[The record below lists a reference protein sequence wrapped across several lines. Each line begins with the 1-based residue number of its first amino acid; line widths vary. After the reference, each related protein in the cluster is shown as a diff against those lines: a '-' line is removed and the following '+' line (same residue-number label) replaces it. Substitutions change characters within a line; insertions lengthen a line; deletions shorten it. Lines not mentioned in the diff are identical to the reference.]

1 MKTLV
6 TGAGG
11 FIGGHLVERLISQG
25 QEVIG
30 LDLKPLSEWWQ
41 VNALAHN
48 IDYFDAGNLHRLGR
62 PDRPGPNLLAE
73 TGDVYHLA
81 DCVGGIGWIQS
92 HRVTALNS
100 IATMIGVLKALTPG
114 QHRILFASSAC
125 VYRTDTQQE
134 YVAASATPGLKE
146 RDAWP
151 ALPEEGYGL
160 SKLYA
165 EKLLEW
171 YHIERGL
178 AVRPVRFHNSYG
190 PWGSWDD
197 GLEKAPAAL
206 CRKVA
211 FAHLTGGREIEIWGT
226 GKETR
231 SFMYVADNVT
241 GTIELM
247 HSGNAIPVNLGSSE
261 TVTIDELVD
270 AIEAVAG
277 RRKPLKR
284 IYKPEAPIGVAA
296 RTSDNTWL
304 KNLTGGWEPSTTLT
318 EGVSALYPWVY
329 DQAKRK
335 YRL

>member
-1 MKTLV
+1 MRTLV

-11 FIGGHLVERLISQG
+11 FIGGHLVKRLVSSPLSRD
-25 QEVIG
+25 VIA
-30 LDLKPLSEWWQ
+30 LDIKPLSEWWQ
-41 VNALAHN
+41 ISPNAWNL
-48 IDYFDAGNLHRLGR
+48 DLVDA
-62 PDRPGPNLLAE
+62 AE
-73 TGDVYHLA
+73 LNRQAYREVLSQVGDVFHLA
-81 DCVGGIGWIQS
+81 DCVGGIGWIES
-92 HRVTALNS
+92 HRLTALNS
-100 IATMIGVLKALTPG
+100 ISTMIQVLKALTPG

-125 VYRTDTQQE
+125 VYRTDIQQE
-134 YVAASATPGLKE
+134 YTSADFTRGLVE
-146 RDAWP
+146 SDAWP

-171 YHIERGL
+171 WHIEQGL

-197 GLEKAPAAL
+197 GMEKAPAAL

-211 FAHLTGGREIEIWGT
+211 LAHLAAQRGIEIWGT

-241 GTIELM
+241 GCTELM
-247 HSGNAIPVNLGSSE
+247 QVGTAKPVNLGAS
-261 TVTIDELVD
+261 TAVTIDELVD
-270 AIEAVAG
+270 VIEQVAG

-284 IYKPEAPIGVAA
+284 VYLPDAPIGVAA
-296 RTSDNTWL
+296 RTSDNTEL
-304 KNLTGGWEPSTTLT
+304 LRLTGWEPSTTLT
-318 EGVSALYPWVY
+318 QGIGELYPWVY

>member
-1 MKTLV
+1 MRTLV

-11 FIGGHLVERLISQG
+11 FIGGHLVNRLVS
-25 QEVIG
+25 EPLHRDVIA
-30 LDLKPLSEWWQ
+30 LDIKPLSEWWQ
-41 VNALAHN
+41 VHPNVWN
-48 IDYFDAGNLHRLGR
+48 IDLTNATDLAR
-62 PDRPGPNLLAE
+62 PRFMTILKE
-73 TGDVYHLA
+73 VGDIFHLA

-92 HRVTALNS
+92 HRITALNS
-100 IATMIGVLKALTPG
+100 ITTMIEVLKPLTPG

-125 VYRTDTQQE
+125 VYRTDIQRE
-134 YVAASATPGLKE
+134 YTSAYETRGLVE
-146 RDAWP
+146 SDAWP

-171 YHIERGL
+171 YHVERGL

-197 GLEKAPAAL
+197 GMEKAPAAL

-211 FAHLTGGREIEIWGT
+211 LAHLRGERSIEIWGT

-231 SFMYVADNVT
+231 SFMYVSDNVT
-241 GTIELM
+241 GCVELM
-247 HSGNAIPVNLGSSE
+247 QVGTSAPVNLGAS
-261 TVTIDELVD
+261 TAVTIDELVD
-270 AIEAVAG
+270 VIEQIAG

-284 IYKPEAPIGVAA
+284 IYIPNAPIGVAA
-296 RTSDNTWL
+296 RTSDNTAL
-304 KNLTGGWEPSTTLT
+304 RELTRGWEPTTSLT
-318 EGVSALYPWVY
+318 HGIAELYPWIY
-329 DQAKRK
+329 DQAKMK